1 MDERTYK
8 LLRPLLHRLHA
19 QARTANVRTI
29 VQNIVDIYIEEDE
42 LSELAAVMPYVVR
55 YIEEFPEPLY
65 CDRKMDS
72 ADEIDDCG
80 AGGDDESPERTAWR
94 QLIRPGTAGAPCMLV
109 PWTPPGISA
118 PIELLAAKVPA
129 GSVTEREWV
138 ERLADRVTEMAQKEP
153 PEMTTWACRVLGL
166 PETDEPG
173 AAGEYLVMGN
183 WNLQAHL
190 NRATYQDPFPAT
202 AKPSEAAARAIAETD
217 LERWVDLAAATVSPS
232 SLD

>member
-1 MDERTYK
+1 MDEKTYK

-72 ADEIDDCG
+72 ADEIVDCG
-80 AGGDDESPERTAWR
+80 AGGDDESPERTR
-94 QLIRPGTAGAPCMLV
+94 RGQLIRPGTAGAPCMLV
-109 PWTPPGISA
+109 AWTPPGIAA
-118 PIELLAAKVPA
+118 PIALVAAKVPT

-138 ERLADRVTEMAQKEP
+138 ERLADRVTELASKEP
-153 PEMTTWACRVLGL
+153 PELTAQACRALGL
-166 PETDEPG
+166 PETDDPSE
-173 AAGEYLVMGN
+173 AGQYLVMGN
-183 WNLQAHL
+183 LNLRTHL
-190 NRATYQDPFPAT
+190 TLAMDSNPFPAKVS
-202 AKPSEAAARAIAETD
+202 ASEAAARAIAETD
-217 LERWVDLAAATVSPS
+217 FSTWVELAAAAVSTS